1 MIWYICH
8 RMTRMSTIL
17 EKYEIPIVNLERS
30 VYQIVVT
37 RQSRTDILGLTSN
50 IIKYAL
56 NNNLDRLQLLLL
68 LLCFERQIIKVQ
80 LAGNLNRWILSTAP
94 RERKIFLTENGRKIS
109 LFFTRSIE
117 FRPRFST
124 REEERT
130 CLSRGLRAQIER
142 GVPAFESPRTNN
154 STRGRVTKTRS
165 RRKQARDARA
175 YTRGAKEEE
184 K

>member
-1 MIWYICH
+1 
-8 RMTRMSTIL
+8 MTRMSTIL

-80 LAGNLNRWILSTAP
+80 LAGNLNR
-94 RERKIFLTENGRKIS
+94 
-109 LFFTRSIE
+109 
-117 FRPRFST
+117 
-124 REEERT
+124 
-130 CLSRGLRAQIER
+130 
-142 GVPAFESPRTNN
+142 
-154 STRGRVTKTRS
+154 
-165 RRKQARDARA
+165 
-175 YTRGAKEEE
+175 
-184 K
+184 